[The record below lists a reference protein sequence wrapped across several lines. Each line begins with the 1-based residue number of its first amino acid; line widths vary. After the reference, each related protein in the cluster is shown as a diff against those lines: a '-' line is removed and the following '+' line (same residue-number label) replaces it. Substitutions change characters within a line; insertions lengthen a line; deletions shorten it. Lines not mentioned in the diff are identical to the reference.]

1 MVRSEVFEVKPR
13 SLRRRSQLNMINVNG
28 KYMCRYYNYLHTNN
42 TLRGR
47 GKGREGER
55 SNTSREE
62 GKMELKFVTPIS
74 LCVFIMEEGGVDD
87 PIFFLL
93 YVRKRAE

>member
-1 MVRSEVFEVKPR
+1 MYK
-13 SLRRRSQLNMINVNG
+13 
-28 KYMCRYYNYLHTNN
+28 

-87 PIFFLL
+87 PIFSTI
-93 YVRKRAE
+93 RKKTG